1 MATKMNE
8 NGVSTCKTGEKYEK
22 FQMTVGRKR
31 RTFYHYDYRDTADN
45 ELFSCVKPTLEEC
58 RRRCNEWLKKKRI
71 RHKSFGIL
79 LFIFRFII
87 KGKRLLHNLTEGIK
101 NVNVYFLLV
110 CAK

>member
-71 RHKSFGIL
+71 RNNTGTSPLYRNGS
-79 LFIFRFII
+79 RYNII
-87 KGKRLLHNLTEGIK
+87 SEH
-101 NVNVYFLLV
+101 
-110 CAK
+110 